1 MDIIWI
7 LEKPSKHSLSL
18 IAEPNSDCIA
28 CSYSIFKQTFNQYV
42 RKWYSSLDK
51 SMYRNFMF
59 GKLIYD
65 TFQCKCKLQWNASFT
80 GFCGNSKFSHFASF
94 HDKNFEECNSKSK
107 FFLIAFID
115 IIWTVLSAFPKIKM
129 IVGCGQ
135 VNLATRT
142 FAKLIV
148 TTVKASTVITCHLS
162 SNLVNFNDVIYF

>member
-94 HDKNFEECNSKSK
+94 HDKNFEECKPKSK
-107 FFLIAFID
+107 FFLIAFD
-115 IIWTVLSAFPKIKM
+115 CYHLDWAFCVYQDKDDSWVWASKPGYQNFCQTYCGHSETWHGYRLLSY
-129 IVGCGQ
+129 Q
-135 VNLATRT
+135 
-142 FAKLIV
+142 
-148 TTVKASTVITCHLS
+148 
-162 SNLVNFNDVIYF
+162 